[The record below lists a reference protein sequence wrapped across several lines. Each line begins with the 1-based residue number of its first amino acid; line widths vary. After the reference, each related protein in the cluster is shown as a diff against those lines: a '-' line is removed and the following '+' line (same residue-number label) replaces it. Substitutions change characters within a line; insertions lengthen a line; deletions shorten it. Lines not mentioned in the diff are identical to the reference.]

1 MRKDK
6 IRLIAKQGSN
16 VTVRRFIGPLSPA
29 EEEMT
34 KAIVGRLSSST
45 TDTKNLENVRRGV
58 FYPDFQIDSG
68 DFVHN
73 DTLSETYVVSGTFPE
88 PYRDQIISH
97 VATLMKC
104 NHLLSIKSSVQVAD
118 SRGNLKMELKETY
131 SHVPCYVEQVT
142 NELRQFDPGILPD
155 TDYRIYTT
163 DLDVKETDQLLI
175 NVRNEGQQFK
185 ITARD
190 YVTYPKMLVLQVTR
204 DIRKG

>member
-6 IRLIAKQGSN
+6 IRLITKQGSN
-16 VTVRRFIGPLSPA
+16 VTQRRFAGPLSPA
-29 EEEMT
+29 EEEKT
-34 KAIVGRLSSST
+34 KAIIGRLSSST
-45 TDTKNLENVRRGV
+45 TDFKNLENLRRGV
-58 FYPDFQIDSG
+58 FYPDFEIDSG
-68 DFVHN
+68 DFIHN
-73 DTLSETYVVSGTFPE
+73 DTLSETYVVSATFPE

-104 NHLLSIKSSVQVAD
+104 NHLLAIKSSMKVAD
-118 SRGNLKMELKETY
+118 NRGNLKTELKETY

-155 TDYRIYTT
+155 TEYRIYTT
-163 DLDVKETDQLLI
+163 ALEVKETDQVLI
-175 NVRNEGQQFK
+175 NVRSEGQQFK

-204 DIRKG
+204 DIRTG